1 MLILRI
7 ALYFAPLKIFLP
19 LSGLLWLLSM
29 AVGFYTW
36 LVVGVIADVTIVLVA
51 LAAFQM
57 AAIGLLAEL
66 INKRLPSAYR
76 DDQ

>member
-1 MLILRI
+1 
-7 ALYFAPLKIFLP
+7 
-19 LSGLLWLLSM
+19 M

-51 LAAFQM
+51 LAAFQI